1 MSQDEVARRL
11 SAVGAKVRRG
21 KLGSVLA
28 VDFSK
33 KIATDVIGELPPES
47 LGVGAELPPWIQDLG
62 ECVKCRELVLA
73 GQPIGNSE
81 VQYLFAHLPSLQVVD
96 LDRTSVTDVILDWAE
111 SMEKLKMLSV
121 SGTNITSDRVQVARK
136 RLIKTRIVQ
145 LD

>member
-33 KIATDVIGELPPES
+33 KIATDVTGELPPES

-96 LDRTSVTDVILDWAE
+96 LDRTSVTDVILDLAE
-111 SMEKLKMLSV
+111 SMEKLKILSV

>member
-1 MSQDEVARRL
+1 M
-11 SAVGAKVRRG
+11 RRG

-33 KIATDVIGELPPES
+33 KIATDVTGELPPES

-111 SMEKLKMLSV
+111 SMEKLKILSV

>member
-33 KIATDVIGELPPES
+33 NITTDVTDEVPPES
-47 LGVGAELPPWIQDLG
+47 FGPGAELPPWVQDLG

-73 GQPIGNSE
+73 GQPLAIPKS
-81 VQYLFAHLPSLQVVD
+81 
-96 LDRTSVTDVILDWAE
+96 
-111 SMEKLKMLSV
+111 
-121 SGTNITSDRVQVARK
+121 NIFLHACPLCRWSIWIERGLRM
-136 RLIKTRIVQ
+136 
-145 LD
+145 

>member
-21 KLGSVLA
+21 KLGSVVA

-33 KIATDVIGELPPES
+33 KIATDVTGELPPES

-111 SMEKLKMLSV
+111 SMEKLKILSV

>member
-33 KIATDVIGELPPES
+33 KIATDVTGELPPES
-47 LGVGAELPPWIQDLG
+47 LGAGAELPPWIQDLG

-81 VQYLFAHLPSLQVVD
+81 VQYLFAHLP
-96 LDRTSVTDVILDWAE
+96 
-111 SMEKLKMLSV
+111 
-121 SGTNITSDRVQVARK
+121 
-136 RLIKTRIVQ
+136 
-145 LD
+145 

>member
-47 LGVGAELPPWIQDLG
+47 LGAGAELPPWIQDLG

-111 SMEKLKMLSV
+111 SMEKLKILSV

>member
-33 KIATDVIGELPPES
+33 KFATVETDEVPRES
-47 LGVGAELPPWIQDLG
+47 SDSGAGFPPWVHDLG
-62 ECVKCRELVLA
+62 ECFKCRELVLT
-73 GQPIGNSE
+73 GQPIGDSE
-81 VQYLFAHLPSLQVVD
+81 VQYLFAHLPSLQMVD
-96 LDRTSVTDVILDWAE
+96 LDQTRVTDLILDWAE

>member
-1 MSQDEVARRL
+1 MSQDEVALRL

-33 KIATDVIGELPPES
+33 KIATDVTGELPPES
-47 LGVGAELPPWIQDLG
+47 LGAGAELPPWIQDLG

-96 LDRTSVTDVILDWAE
+96 LDRTWVTDVILDWAE
-111 SMEKLKMLSV
+111 SMEKLMILSV

>member
-33 KIATDVIGELPPES
+33 KIATDVTGELPPES

-73 GQPIGNSE
+73 GQPIGDSE
-81 VQYLFAHLPSLQVVD
+81 VQYIFARLPSLQVVD
-96 LDRTSVTDVILDWAE
+96 LDRTTDVILDWAE
-111 SMEKLKMLSV
+111 SMEKLKILSV

>member
-33 KIATDVIGELPPES
+33 KITTDVTDEVPLES
-47 LGVGAELPPWIQDLG
+47 FGPGAELPPWVQDLG

-73 GQPIGNSE
+73 GQPIGDSE
-81 VQYLFAHLPSLQVVD
+81 VQYLFARLPSLQVVD
-96 LDRTSVTDVILDWAE
+96 LDRTWVTDVILDWAE
-111 SMEKLKMLSV
+111 SMEKLKILSV
-121 SGTNITSDRVQVARK
+121 SGTTITSNRVQVARK

>member
-33 KIATDVIGELPPES
+33 KIATDVTGELPPES
-47 LGVGAELPPWIQDLG
+47 LGAGAELPPWIQDLG

>member
-1 MSQDEVARRL
+1 MSQDEVARRQ

-111 SMEKLKMLSV
+111 SMEKLKILSV

>member
-33 KIATDVIGELPPES
+33 KIATDVTGELPPES

-62 ECVKCRELVLA
+62 ECVKCRALVLA

-111 SMEKLKMLSV
+111 SMEKLKILSV

>member
-33 KIATDVIGELPPES
+33 KIATDVTGELPPES
-47 LGVGAELPPWIQDLG
+47 LGAGAELPPWIQDLG

-111 SMEKLKMLSV
+111 SMDKLKILSV

>member
-33 KIATDVIGELPPES
+33 KIATDVTGELPPES
-47 LGVGAELPPWIQDLG
+47 LGAGAELPPWIQDLG

-96 LDRTSVTDVILDWAE
+96 LDRTSVTDVILDLAE
-111 SMEKLKMLSV
+111 SMEKLKILSV

>member
-1 MSQDEVARRL
+1 MSQDEVASRL

-33 KIATDVIGELPPES
+33 KIATDVTGELPPES

-111 SMEKLKMLSV
+111 SMEKLKILSV

>member
-28 VDFSK
+28 VDFS
-33 KIATDVIGELPPES
+33 TDEVPPES
-47 LGVGAELPPWIQDLG
+47 CGTGAELPPWVQDLG

-73 GQPIGNSE
+73 GQPIGDSE
-81 VQYLFAHLPSLQVVD
+81 VQYLFARLPFLQVVD
-96 LDRTSVTDVILDWAE
+96 LDRTWVTDVILDWAE
-111 SMEKLKMLSV
+111 SMEKLKILSV
-121 SGTNITSDRVQVARK
+121 SGTTITSNRVQVARK

>member
-33 KIATDVIGELPPES
+33 KIATDVTGELPPES

-111 SMEKLKMLSV
+111 SMEKLKILSV
-121 SGTNITSDRVQVARK
+121 SGTNIASDRVQVARK

>member
-1 MSQDEVARRL
+1 MSQDEVALRL

-28 VDFSK
+28 VAFSK
-33 KIATDVIGELPPES
+33 KIATDVTGELPPES
-47 LGVGAELPPWIQDLG
+47 LGAGAELPPWIQDLG

-96 LDRTSVTDVILDWAE
+96 LDRTWVTDVILDWAE
-111 SMEKLKMLSV
+111 SMEKLKILSV

>member
-1 MSQDEVARRL
+1 
-11 SAVGAKVRRG
+11 
-21 KLGSVLA
+21 
-28 VDFSK
+28 
-33 KIATDVIGELPPES
+33 

-111 SMEKLKMLSV
+111 SMEKLKILSV

>member
-33 KIATDVIGELPPES
+33 KIATDVTGELPPES
-47 LGVGAELPPWIQDLG
+47 LGAGAELPPWFLDLG

-73 GQPIGNSE
+73 GQPIGESE
-81 VQYLFAHLPSLQVVD
+81 VQYLFARLPSLQVVD
-96 LDRTSVTDVILDWAE
+96 LDRTWVTDVILDWAE
-111 SMEKLKMLSV
+111 SMEKLKILSV